1 MTRNLLRNR
10 IPALFALTFTLAL
23 GAYAQK
29 APKLPGDLP
38 AYGPLKPYAG
48 PKVISS
54 KLSNGL
60 SVWLVP
66 RPGYPKVAFALAV
79 HGGLASDPK
88 DLPGLSDLLASTITL
103 GTKTRTAKQLT
114 EEIAAAGG
122 ELSSRADADTVVV
135 STDVP
140 SWKLQ
145 VALRLLADIAQNATF
160 PEDQVALT
168 KKNSAEELR
177 GQEARS
183 IFLARRAL
191 AKLVFGA
198 NPYSVIAPTEDAIA
212 RINSELL
219 LQAYR
224 AQFRPDKSLFV
235 VVGDFDAAQIAPLI
249 SEAFGKWSGNQQA
262 SVPIVPAPENKLS
275 RNIYVVDRGG
285 SVQTTML
292 LGSIGP
298 TERDANYVRFE
309 VSDTILGG
317 MASARLGSNIR
328 EDKGYSYGAGS
339 LLQPYAETSLTYSG
353 ANVRNPVTGAAFNE
367 FWYELNRMAITL
379 PRPDELERAQRHLIG
394 SQALRLQS
402 QVELGNQFCDLWS
415 RGLSSD
421 TLEREG
427 SEILNVTLEDV
438 AKIGKEYFP
447 AYKQTIVMVGDKKVI
462 MEQMAPFNFQIE
474 SAP

>member
-1 MTRNLLRNR
+1 MTRSPLRR
-10 IPALFALTFTLAL
+10 IVVLFALIFTPVF
-23 GAYAQK
+23 GANAQK
-29 APKLPGDLP
+29 PPKLPSDLP

-48 PKVISS
+48 PKVTLS
-54 KLSNGL
+54 KLPNGL
-60 SVWLVP
+60 TVWLVP
-66 RPGYPKVAFALAV
+66 RPGYPRVAFALAV

-88 DLPGLSDLLASTITL
+88 DLPGLSDLLASTVTL
-103 GTKTRTAKQLT
+103 GTKSRTAKQLT

-122 ELSSRADADTVVV
+122 ALNSRADSDSVVV

-140 SWKLQ
+140 SWKMQ
-145 VALRLLADIAQNATF
+145 VGLTLLADIVQSATF
-160 PEDQVALT
+160 PEDQVGLA
-168 KKNSAEELR
+168 KKNSAEQLR

-198 NPYSVIAPTEDAIA
+198 NPYSVTAPTEDAIA
-212 RINSELL
+212 RIDSELL
-219 LQAYR
+219 LKAYH
-224 AQFRPDKSLFV
+224 AEFRPDQSLLV
-235 VVGDFDAAQIAPLI
+235 MVGDFDVAEITPLI
-249 SEAFGKWSGNQQA
+249 HQTFREWSGGQQA
-262 SVPIVPAPENKLS
+262 TVPVAPAPENKVS
-275 RNIYVVDRGG
+275 QHIYVVDRGG

-298 TERDANYVRFE
+298 TERDANYVPFE

-339 LLQPYAETSLTYSG
+339 LLQTYAETSLSYSG

-367 FWYELNRMAITL
+367 FWYELNRMALTL

-402 QVELGNQFCDLWS
+402 QVELANQFCDLWS
-415 RGLSSD
+415 RGLTSD

-427 SEILNVTLEDV
+427 SGILSVTLEDV

-447 AYKQTIVMVGDKKVI
+447 A
-462 MEQMAPFNFQIE
+462 
-474 SAP
+474 

>member
-1 MTRNLLRNR
+1 MTQSPIRR
-10 IPALFALTFTLAL
+10 IVVLFAFLLTPVF
-23 GAYAQK
+23 GANAQK
-29 APKLPGDLP
+29 PPKMPSDLP

-54 KLSNGL
+54 KLPNGL
-60 SVWLVP
+60 TVWLVP
-66 RPGYPKVAFALAV
+66 RPGYPRVAFALAV

-88 DLPGLSDLLASTITL
+88 DLPGLSDLLASTVTL
-103 GTKTRTAKQLT
+103 GTKSRTAKQLT

-122 ELSSRADADTVVV
+122 ALNSRADSDSVVV

-140 SWKLQ
+140 SWKMRVGLT
-145 VALRLLADIAQNATF
+145 LLADIVQSATF
-160 PEDQVALT
+160 PEDQIGLA
-168 KKNSAEELR
+168 KKNSVEQLR

-198 NPYSVIAPTEDAIA
+198 NPYSVTAPTEDAIA
-212 RINSELL
+212 RISSELL
-219 LQAYR
+219 LKAYH
-224 AQFRPDKSLFV
+224 AEFRPDQSLLV
-235 VVGDFDAAQIAPLI
+235 VVGDFDVAEITPLI
-249 SEAFGKWSGNQQA
+249 HQAFREWSGGQQA
-262 SVPIVPAPENKLS
+262 SVPVAPAPENKGS
-275 RNIYVVDRGG
+275 QHIYVVDRAG

-298 TERDANYVRFE
+298 TERDANYVPFE

-339 LLQPYAETSLTYSG
+339 LLQTYAETSLSYSG

-367 FWYELNRMAITL
+367 FWYELNRMALTL

-394 SQALRLQS
+394 SQALKLQS
-402 QVELGNQFCDLWS
+402 QVELANQFCDLWS
-415 RGLSSD
+415 RGLTSD

-427 SEILNVTLEDV
+427 SEIPNVTLEDV

-447 AYKQTIVMVGDKKVI
+447 AYKQTVVMVGDKKVI

-474 SAP
+474 PAP

>member
-60 SVWLVP
+60 TVWLVP

-88 DLPGLSDLLASTITL
+88 DLPGLSDVLASTVTL
-103 GTKTRTAKQLT
+103 GTKSRTAKQLT

-122 ELSSRADADTVVV
+122 ALNSRADSDSVVV

-140 SWKLQ
+140 SWKMQ

-183 IFLARRAL
+183 IDRKSTRL
-191 AKLVFGA
+191 
-198 NPYSVIAPTEDAIA
+198 
-212 RINSELL
+212 NS
-219 LQAYR
+219 
-224 AQFRPDKSLFV
+224 S
-235 VVGDFDAAQIAPLI
+235 
-249 SEAFGKWSGNQQA
+249 
-262 SVPIVPAPENKLS
+262 
-275 RNIYVVDRGG
+275 
-285 SVQTTML
+285 
-292 LGSIGP
+292 
-298 TERDANYVRFE
+298 
-309 VSDTILGG
+309 
-317 MASARLGSNIR
+317 
-328 EDKGYSYGAGS
+328 
-339 LLQPYAETSLTYSG
+339 
-353 ANVRNPVTGAAFNE
+353 
-367 FWYELNRMAITL
+367 
-379 PRPDELERAQRHLIG
+379 
-394 SQALRLQS
+394 
-402 QVELGNQFCDLWS
+402 
-415 RGLSSD
+415 
-421 TLEREG
+421 
-427 SEILNVTLEDV
+427 
-438 AKIGKEYFP
+438 
-447 AYKQTIVMVGDKKVI
+447 
-462 MEQMAPFNFQIE
+462 
-474 SAP
+474 